1 MSHGT
6 TTPEPAGHGP
16 DHGHHEHDEDAA
28 RLASLGYTSEFKR
41 DMSLWA
47 NFALGFTYLSPVVG
61 IYSLFAVGLI
71 AGGPPMIWWLVIVGL
86 GQLLV
91 ALVFGEI
98 VSQFPVAGGVYPWA
112 RHLWGRKWA
121 WMTGWVYLVALL
133 TTIASVT
140 YGSGPFLAQLLG
152 FTPGTASTITCAL
165 IILALA
171 LFINLMGTKALSMAA
186 IIGFTAELLGALAV
200 GVWLLVSE
208 RHHGLGVLFD
218 TQGVGSDGG
227 YLGAFMAAALIGI
240 YQYYGF
246 EACGDVAEEV
256 PDPGRQ
262 IPKAMRMTIY
272 VGGAAAIFV
281 CLSLLLAVADYQAV
295 IDGTDADP
303 VTTVLNN
310 AFGVT
315 GTKFVLV
322 IVMMSFL
329 SCALSLMAAASRLM
343 YSYARDDMI
352 FGAQLLRRFLPNRH
366 VPPYAMLVG
375 ALVPAIIILGSV
387 VSTKA
392 LTSIIS
398 FATLGIYLGFH
409 MVVLAALRARVKG
422 WRPSGAFTLGT
433 WGMPVTVAALTYGV
447 TAMLIMAW
455 PRTPDV
461 PWYDNWIV
469 ALSAVIGTGIGAIYM
484 VLARPWEKSDATA
497 GDAIPANRSDQN
509 SQTPPTQGPPPQ
521 TPTQV

>member
-1 MSHGT
+1 MTHGISD
-6 TTPEPAGHGP
+6 EPASH
-16 DHGHHEHDEDAA
+16 HHHEPDADAA
-28 RLASLGYTSEFKR
+28 ALASLGYTSEFKR
-41 DMSLWA
+41 EMSPWA

-61 IYSLFAVGLI
+61 IYTLFAVGLI
-71 AGGPPMIWWLVIVGL
+71 TGGPAMIWWLVIVGL

-112 RHLWGRKWA
+112 RRLWGRKWA

-133 TTIASVT
+133 TTIAGVV

-152 FTPGTASTITCAL
+152 FTPSTSSTITCAL
-165 IILALA
+165 IVLALA
-171 LFINLMGTKALSMAA
+171 LAINLMGTRWLAMAA
-186 IIGFTAELLGALAV
+186 IIGFSAELLGALAV
-200 GVWLLVSE
+200 GAWLLITE

-218 TQGVGSDGG
+218 TEGVVGHSGG
-227 YLGAFMAAALIGI
+227 YLSAFLAAALIGI

-256 PDPGRQ
+256 PDPTRQ

-281 CLSLLLAVADYQAV
+281 CLSLLLAVRDYAAV

-303 VTTVLNN
+303 VTTILHN
-310 AFGVT
+310 AFGVA
-315 GTKFVLV
+315 GTKVVLAV
-322 IVMMSFL
+322 VMISFL

-352 FGAQLLRRFLPNRH
+352 FGSALFRKFLPHRH
-366 VPPYAMLVG
+366 VPPYAMLVA
-375 ALVPAIIILGSV
+375 ALVPAVIVLGSV
-387 VSTKA
+387 FSTKA

-409 MVVLAALRARVKG
+409 MVTFAALRARLRG
-422 WRPSGAFTLGT
+422 WVPSGPFNLGR
-433 WGMPVTVAALTYGV
+433 WGMLVNVAALAYGLF
-447 TAMLIMAW
+447 AMVNMAW
-455 PRTPDV
+455 PRTPDL
-461 PWYDNWIV
+461 PWYDNWLV
-469 ALSAVIGTGIGAIYM
+469 ALSAAVGAGIGAVYM
-484 VLARPWEKSDATA
+484 VIVRPYERSDAVS
-497 GDAIPANRSDQN
+497 GDAIEQNQPREGVNR
-509 SQTPPTQGPPPQ
+509 
-521 TPTQV
+521 

>member
-1 MSHGT
+1 MSRVSESDPGAH
-6 TTPEPAGHGP
+6 H
-16 DHGHHEHDEDAA
+16 HHEHDADAA
-28 RLASLGYTSEFKR
+28 ALASLGYQSEFRR

-61 IYSLFAVGLI
+61 IYTLFAVALVT
-71 AGGPPMIWWLVIVGL
+71 GGPPMIWWLVIVGV

-91 ALVFGEI
+91 ALVFGEV

-112 RHLWGRKWA
+112 RRLWGRKWA

-133 TTIASVT
+133 TTIAGVV
-140 YGSGPFLAQLLG
+140 YGSGPYLAQLLG
-152 FTPGTASTITCAL
+152 FTAGTRSTVICAL
-165 IILALA
+165 ILLAIALA
-171 LFINLMGTKALSMAA
+171 INLMGTRWLAMAA
-186 IIGFTAELLGALAV
+186 IIGFSAELLGALAV
-200 GVWLLVSE
+200 GTWLLLTE
-208 RHHGLGVLFD
+208 RYQNLSVLFD
-218 TQGVGSDGG
+218 TEGVVDSSGS

-256 PDPGRQ
+256 PDPTRQ

-281 CLSLLLAVADYQAV
+281 CLSLLLAVQDYAAV

-303 VTTVLNN
+303 VTTILHN
-310 AFGVT
+310 AFGET
-315 GTKFVLV
+315 GTKVVLV
-322 IVMMSFL
+322 VVMISFL

-343 YSYARDDMI
+343 YAYARDDMI
-352 FGAQLLRRFLPNRH
+352 LGSRLFRHFLPHRH

-375 ALVPAIIILGSV
+375 ALVPAVIVLGSV
-387 VSTKA
+387 FSTKA

-409 MVVLAALRARVKG
+409 MVTFAALRARLKG
-422 WRPSGAFTLGT
+422 WVPGGPFSLGR
-433 WGMPVTVAALTYGV
+433 WGMLVNVAALAYGV
-447 TAMLIMAW
+447 LAMVNMAW

-461 PWYDNWIV
+461 PWYDNWLV
-469 ALSAVIGTGIGAIYM
+469 ALSAAVGVGVGAVYM
-484 VLARPWEKSDATA
+484 VLARPYEHSEAIS
-497 GDAIPANRSDQN
+497 GDAIHGPLGG
-509 SQTPPTQGPPPQ
+509 PTESAGAGHER
-521 TPTQV
+521 

>member
-1 MSHGT
+1 MTHGVQDDAASH
-6 TTPEPAGHGP
+6 H
-16 DHGHHEHDEDAA
+16 HHEHDPDAA
-28 RLASLGYTSEFKR
+28 VLASLGYTSEFKR

-61 IYSLFAVGLI
+61 IYTLFAVGLI
-71 AGGPPMIWWLVIVGL
+71 TGGPAMIWWLVIVGL

-91 ALVFGEI
+91 ALVFGEV

-112 RHLWGRKWA
+112 RRLWGRKWA

-133 TTIASVT
+133 TTIAGVT

-152 FTPGTASTITCAL
+152 FTPGETSTIACAL
-165 IILALA
+165 ILLALA
-171 LFINLMGTKALSMAA
+171 LIINLMGTRWLAIAA
-186 IIGFTAELLGALAV
+186 IVGFSAELLGAIAV
-200 GVWLLVSE
+200 GTWLLLTE
-208 RHHGLGVLFD
+208 RHHDLWVIFD
-218 TQGVGSDGG
+218 TEGVVGHKGG
-227 YLGAFMAAALIGI
+227 YISAFLAASLIGI

-256 PDPGRQ
+256 PNPTRQ

-281 CLSLLLAVADYQAV
+281 CLSLLLAVTDYAAV
-295 IDGTDADP
+295 IDGTDPDP
-303 VTTVLNN
+303 VTTILHN
-310 AFGVT
+310 AFGEG
-315 GTKFVLV
+315 GTKVVLV
-322 IVMMSFL
+322 VVMMSFL

-352 FGAQLLRRFLPNRH
+352 MGSSLFRKFLPHRH
-366 VPPYAMLVG
+366 VPPYAMVV
-375 ALVPAIIILGSV
+375 AAIVPAVIILGSV
-387 VSTKA
+387 FSTKA

-409 MVVLAALRARVKG
+409 MVTFAALRARLKG
-422 WRPSGAFTLGT
+422 WVPSGPFTLGR
-433 WGMPVTVAALTYGV
+433 WGMLVNVAALAYGV
-447 TAMLIMAW
+447 GAMIIMAW

-469 ALSAVIGTGIGAIYM
+469 ALSAAIGAGVGLIYM
-484 VLARPWEKSDATA
+484 VIVRPYEHSDAIS
-497 GDAIPANRSDQN
+497 GDAIHGQFAKSDEPAGLPEPHEPEPAR
-509 SQTPPTQGPPPQ
+509 
-521 TPTQV
+521 